1 MYQKKKDGIF
11 YNPKVGRI
19 VEHHGYS
26 TRIHWSTAMLD
37 YLRRHFPTT
46 LNEELAG
53 CLGVSQRTMIRKA
66 RELGL
71 TKDEVWLQQVWDERR
86 RLAHA
91 ISKRKGYPGGF
102 VKGVR
107 NSPDTEFKKG
117 HTASPEIKQKQSE
130 GMRRWYRRNPDKA
143 SAKALKAWETRRSNS
158 CQFVIIRVQ

>member
-1 MYQKKKDGIF
+1 MYQKTKDGIF
-11 YNPKVGRI
+11 YNPKVGSI

-26 TRIHWSTAMLD
+26 TRIHWSTSMLD

-71 TKDEVWLQQVWDERR
+71 TKDAAWLQQVWDERR
-86 RLAHA
+86 RLAHV

-107 NSPDTEFKKG
+107 NNPDGEFKKG
-117 HTASPEIKQKQSE
+117 RVETPEQRE
-130 GMRRWYRRNPDKA
+130 RRVAGMLEYNRKHPDKLRER
-143 SAKALKAWETRRSNS
+143 AKKAWVTRREN
-158 CQFVIIRVQ
+158 QNLNIA